1 MEKDTVLAKLIK
13 VQEKLY
19 GLERKHYF
27 LDFKKQH
34 LETLAYHIAQF
45 YQDASFLDRF
55 AHPFFSEE
63 LKVDRKEVLDR
74 LLFVVKEEDVPI
86 LLEKFKAIS
95 LPELLLALGQRI
107 TSATIQNTE
116 GIHTLDAVV
125 FTTCLAPYN
134 EQLSKAVRA
143 FEKHAERSTNSFW
156 GKVTGNPL
164 EKENKV
170 KEILQAILQN
180 KTWWN
185 VYYHYKH
192 ELVYEVR
199 MATGHG
205 VRCKLSP
212 MEFIGLVEP
221 FVV

>member
-1 MEKDTVLAKLIK
+1 M
-13 VQEKLY
+13 
-19 GLERKHYF
+19 
-27 LDFKKQH
+27 
-34 LETLAYHIAQF
+34 
-45 YQDASFLDRF
+45 
-55 AHPFFSEE
+55 
-63 LKVDRKEVLDR
+63 DR
-74 LLFVVKEEDVPI
+74 LLFVVKEEDVSI
-86 LLEKFKAIS
+86 LLEKFKTIS
-95 LPELLLALGQRI
+95 LPDLLLALGQRI
-107 TSATIQNTE
+107 TPATIQNTD
-116 GIHTLDAVV
+116 GIPPLDATVLAA
-125 FTTCLAPYN
+125 CLAPYN
-134 EQLSKAVRA
+134 VQLSKAVRA
-143 FEKHAERSTNSFW
+143 FEKHEERSTNSFW
-156 GKVTGNPL
+156 GKLTGNPL